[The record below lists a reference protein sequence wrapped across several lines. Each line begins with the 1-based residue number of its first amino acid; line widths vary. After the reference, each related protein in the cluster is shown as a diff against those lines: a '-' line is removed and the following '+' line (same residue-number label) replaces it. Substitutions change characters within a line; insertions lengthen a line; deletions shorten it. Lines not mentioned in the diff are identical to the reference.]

1 MRFYTS
7 FVVRCWVLEEPG
19 LGRRS
24 IVDLEHIQT
33 GDHYRVTSLTEAQR
47 QMDDTCKA
55 VSSSR
60 LASRQENSGED
71 RRLDETF

>member
-33 GDHYRVTSLTEAQR
+33 GDHYRVASLTEAQQ
-47 QMDDTCKA
+47 QMADTCQA
-55 VSSSR
+55 ESFSR
-60 LASRQENSGED
+60 LASQPENSVED
-71 RRLDETF
+71 